1 MAFRKRN
8 VGVQR
13 TPSGN
18 NADGSGEPEKDSAI
32 SPGIRPSPLTGQPTT
47 STGITNLD
55 SYLGGHGGLAT
66 GSSIFIE
73 ESGTTDFSGAILKF
87 FAAEGISQ
95 GHHVQIVGVG
105 EQWVRELPGLAGA
118 GDSSKS
124 EKNTSSKDED
134 RMKIAWR
141 YERLGQHDNSRP
153 GGIAPNRTPVSAA
166 KGVGDSD
173 EAIFCHTFDLAKR
186 LAIPPTS
193 MIKHIPMTPL
203 SSTSKP
209 PFADVTRS
217 IVVNIENSPENSTH
231 RIIIPSILS
240 PAFYPPHAGSPEHFL
255 QFLHSLRAVLRQHA
269 NRVVA
274 MITIPTELY
283 RRSSGLV
290 RWAEHLCDGVI
301 ELQPFPH
308 IMDAASSLAESGG
321 ARSGEEQ
328 PQGML
333 KFHKLPALTERGANA
348 AAGAG
353 VGDDLSFT
361 LSRRKF
367 LIKPFS
373 LPPLEREE
381 GQTSQAADAA
391 GSSALGQVK
400 KADIEF

>member
-13 TPSGN
+13 AATGTDDAAGRDFVTSHVSTPGL
-18 NADGSGEPEKDSAI
+18 
-32 SPGIRPSPLTGQPTT
+32 RPSPLTGQATT
-47 STGITNLD
+47 STGIGSLD
-55 SYLGGHGGLAT
+55 SFLGGHAGLAT
-66 GSSIFIE
+66 GSSILIE
-73 ESGTTDFSGAILKF
+73 ESGTTDFSGALLKF
-87 FAAEGISQ
+87 YAAEGITQ

-105 EQWVRELPGLAGA
+105 EQWVRELPGLAGSGETA
-118 GDSSKS
+118 RHGK
-124 EKNTSSKDED
+124 TSASQDDDK
-134 RMKIAWR
+134 MKIAWR
-141 YERLGQHDNSRP
+141 YERLGQHDGTRP
-153 GGIAPNRTPVSAA
+153 GAVTPNRGPTVATANS
-166 KGVGDSD
+166 S
-173 EAIFCHTFDLAKR
+173 EALEAVFCHNFDLAKR
-186 LAIPPTS
+186 LAISPAST
-193 MIKHIPMTPL
+193 IKHIPMTPL
-203 SSTSKP
+203 SSISKP
-209 PFADVTRS
+209 PFHDVMRS
-217 IVVNIENSPENSTH
+217 IIANIHNSPSASFH
-231 RIIIPSILS
+231 RIVIPSILS

-269 NRVVA
+269 DRVVA
-274 MITIPTELY
+274 MLSIPTELY
-283 RRSSGLV
+283 RRPSGLV
-290 RWAEHLCDGVI
+290 RWAEQLTDGVI

-308 IMDAASSLAESGG
+308 MMDAASSLAESGG
-321 ARSGEEQ
+321 ARTGEEQ

-381 GQTSQAADAA
+381 NQTPNPESSS
-391 GSSALGQVK
+391 GSSALGTSK